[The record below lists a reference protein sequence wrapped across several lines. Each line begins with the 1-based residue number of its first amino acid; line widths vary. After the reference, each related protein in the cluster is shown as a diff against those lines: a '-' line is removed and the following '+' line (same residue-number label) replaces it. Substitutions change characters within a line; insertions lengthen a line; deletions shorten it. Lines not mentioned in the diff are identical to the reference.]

1 MNEVKAVISDI
12 GNAGYEDRLS
22 GKKNWIKGFTLI
34 EVLVVIAIVAI
45 LATIAIPSYSR
56 YIQKSRAKAAAADLV
71 AISLVMENMYQRQL
85 KYLKPADV
93 SATPALSNPTSGTLE
108 TLAYLGNGDSSKSA
122 WKPAEGDYFS
132 YTVKVT
138 DTAGGGYLLT
148 AKGVTGTSSAGC
160 ELTIKN
166 DNTRSANGNSGC
178 GGFSSW

>member
-1 MNEVKAVISDI
+1 MNEVEAVISDI
-12 GNAGYEDRLS
+12 GNTVCEGRLS
-22 GKKNWIKGFTLI
+22 SRRNRVKGFTLI
-34 EVLVVIAIVAI
+34 EILVVIAIVAI
-45 LATIAIPSYSR
+45 LAAIAIPSYNR

-85 KYLKPADV
+85 KYIKPTDV
-93 SATPALSNPTSGTLE
+93 SATPALSNPTSGTPQ
-108 TLAYLGNGDSSKSA
+108 TLAYLGNGDSSQSA

-138 DTAGGGYLLT
+138 DAAGGSYLLT

-160 ELTIKN
+160 ELTMKN

-178 GGFSSW
+178 GGFASW